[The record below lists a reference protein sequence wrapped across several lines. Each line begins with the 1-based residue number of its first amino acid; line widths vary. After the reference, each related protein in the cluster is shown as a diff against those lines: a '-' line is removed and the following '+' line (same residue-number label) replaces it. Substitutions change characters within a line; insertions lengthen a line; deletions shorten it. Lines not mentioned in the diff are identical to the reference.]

1 MAASRMP
8 QDISRTAWYYEYRT
22 HLLLVHEVKNAD
34 GSHLKT
40 DSIKIPWR
48 MIEISLKRRA
58 KPKRAKQRS

>member
-1 MAASRMP
+1 MAVSRMP
-8 QDISRTAWYYEYRT
+8 QDITKTDWYYEYPS

-48 MIEISLKRRA
+48 MIEVSRKRRL
-58 KPKRAKQRS
+58 KPKRAKPQS